1 MYSEQDYWEQKIFTN
16 SQTSPK
22 CQILQCSKKLLKKR
36 AQELLFRLYRLQLA
50 CLILKLLPVQLKN
63 WLSYQNYIYWLIYI
77 YTYIFGW
84 MSFSKS
90 TLHQMLPVSFWWIF
104 DQTCFHRSFKLV
116 GFLIE
121 TLFLIIVSIWLRSE
135 LWDAHSKKL
144 IVCFILL
151 VLSIQKPV
159 LMWVWDH
166 YHVGTPKYVHVS
178 TVYLMILDEVKE
190 FGVGPLHYLLFVMYQ
205 YCWQQ
210 KSPRG

>member
-1 MYSEQDYWEQKIFTN
+1 MSNIAVLKEITKKKSPRATFQTL
-16 SQTSPK
+16 QTSVSMFNFK
-22 CQILQCSKKLLKKR
+22 VVASTVKKLT
-36 AQELLFRLYRLQLA
+36 ELSKLHILA
-50 CLILKLLPVQLKN
+50 H
-63 WLSYQNYIYWLIYI
+63 IYI

-90 TLHQMLPVSFWWIF
+90 TLNQMLPVSFWWIF

-121 TLFLIIVSIWLRSE
+121 TLFLIIVSIRLRSE
-135 LWDAHSKKL
+135 LWDAHSKKF

-190 FGVGPLHYLLFVMYQ
+190 FGVGPLHYLLFGMYQ
-205 YCWQQ
+205 YRWQQ

>member
-1 MYSEQDYWEQKIFTN
+1 MSNIAVLKEITKKKSPRATFQTL
-16 SQTSPK
+16 QTSVSMFNFK
-22 CQILQCSKKLLKKR
+22 VVASTVKKLT
-36 AQELLFRLYRLQLA
+36 ELSKLHILA
-50 CLILKLLPVQLKN
+50 H
-63 WLSYQNYIYWLIYI
+63 IYI
-77 YTYIFGW
+77 YIYIFGW

-90 TLHQMLPVSFWWIF
+90 NLNQMLPVSFWWIF

-121 TLFLIIVSIWLRSE
+121 TLFLIIVSIRLRSE

-205 YCWQQ
+205 YRWQQ

>member
-1 MYSEQDYWEQKIFTN
+1 MSNIAVLKEITKKKSPRATFQTL
-16 SQTSPK
+16 QTSVSMFHFK
-22 CQILQCSKKLLKKR
+22 VVASTVKKLT
-36 AQELLFRLYRLQLA
+36 ELSKLHILA
-50 CLILKLLPVQLKN
+50 H
-63 WLSYQNYIYWLIYI
+63 IYI

-90 TLHQMLPVSFWWIF
+90 TLNQMLPVSFWWIF

-121 TLFLIIVSIWLRSE
+121 TLFLIIVSIRLRSE
-135 LWDAHSKKL
+135 LWDAHSKKF

-190 FGVGPLHYLLFVMYQ
+190 FGVGPLHYLLFGMYQ
-205 YCWQQ
+205 YRWQQ

>member
-1 MYSEQDYWEQKIFTN
+1 MSNIAV
-16 SQTSPK
+16 
-22 CQILQCSKKLLKKR
+22 LKEITKV
-36 AQELLFRLYRLQLA
+36 LQLA
-50 CLILKLLPVQLKN
+50 CLILKLLPVQLKID
-63 WLSYQNYIYWLIYI
+63 WTIKITYTGSYI

-121 TLFLIIVSIWLRSE
+121 TLFLIIVSIRLRSE

-166 YHVGTPKYVHVS
+166 YHVGILKYVHVS

-205 YCWQQ
+205 YRWQQ

>member
-1 MYSEQDYWEQKIFTN
+1 MFNFKVVASTV
-16 SQTSPK
+16 
-22 CQILQCSKKLLKKR
+22 KKLT
-36 AQELLFRLYRLQLA
+36 ELSKLHILA
-50 CLILKLLPVQLKN
+50 H
-63 WLSYQNYIYWLIYI
+63 IYI

-205 YCWQQ
+205 YRWQQ

>member
-1 MYSEQDYWEQKIFTN
+1 MFNFKVVAST
-16 SQTSPK
+16 
-22 CQILQCSKKLLKKR
+22 
-36 AQELLFRLYRLQLA
+36 
-50 CLILKLLPVQLKN
+50 VKN
-63 WLSYQNYIYWLIYI
+63 WLNYQNYIYWLIYI

-121 TLFLIIVSIWLRSE
+121 TLFLIIVSIRLRSE

-166 YHVGTPKYVHVS
+166 YHVGTLKYVHVS

-205 YCWQQ
+205 YRWQQ